1 MIGVD
6 VLETGLIRYEWTT
19 ASRWWL
25 CFALAGM
32 VRTSVALT
40 DLADGI
46 RAYQQE
52 RYADAITI
60 LSPLAEQGDRNAQ
73 DLLGASFEEG
83 RGDFVTAAYWYRKAA
98 DQLQPDA
105 LTRLGELYEDGD
117 GVPQDTQKA
126 MHFLAKASELG
137 SNDAQADLGEI
148 YASVLGDNV
157 RAARYFALAAE
168 SGNPQAQYH
177 LGLLLLGE
185 EGVARDVAK
194 SWMYLSLASSS
205 VEDAA
210 ESRDVLELEMSPQD
224 LEHARGLLADWKSSH
239 PVSAVSPE
247 VRH

>member
-1 MIGVD
+1 MMGVD
-6 VLETGLIRYEWTT
+6 VLEPGLLRYEWTM

-25 CFALAGM
+25 CVAMAAM

-40 DLADGI
+40 DLADGV

-60 LSPLAEQGDRNAQ
+60 LSPWAEQGDKNAQ
-73 DLLGASFEEG
+73 DLLGASYEEG
-83 RGDFVTAAYWYRKAA
+83 RGDFVTASYWYRKAA

-126 MHFLAKASELG
+126 MQLLTKASDLG
-137 SNDAQADLGEI
+137 STDAQTDLGEI
-148 YASVLGDNV
+148 YASVLSDNV
-157 RAARYFALAAE
+157 RAARCFAMAAE

-185 EGVARDVAK
+185 EGVARNVAK
-194 SWMYLSLASSS
+194 AWMYLSLASSS
-205 VEDAA
+205 IEDSA
-210 ESRDVLELEMSPQD
+210 ESRDVLELEMSPQE
-224 LEHARGLLADWKSSH
+224 LEHARGLMADWKLSH

-247 VRH
+247 ARH